1 MATGRLAGDQ
11 GRRQKMTNEQIVH
24 AVAET
29 IERSMFVP
37 HELPLSLEL
46 HAKCLA
52 TARRVVETLKFTK
65 PKLVSVDSLTLAVS
79 ALRDIAGGMG
89 RCSPPNEMLELG
101 NKGGFHASFA
111 PLLQKVA
118 RETIAEIAGSAKT
131 QGKN

>member
-1 MATGRLAGDQ
+1 MTDDQ
-11 GRRQKMTNEQIVH
+11 IIH

-29 IERSMFVP
+29 IERSMFAP
-37 HELPLSLEL
+37 HEFPLSLEL
-46 HAKCLA
+46 HAKYLT
-52 TARRVVETLKFTK
+52 TARKVIETLKFAK
-65 PKLVSVDSLTLAVS
+65 PNLVSIDSLALAVS

-118 RETIAEIAGSAKT
+118 RETIDKIAGSAKT
-131 QGKN
+131 QGEARTPSQDIE